1 MTDEQKEQADEAGT
15 YTADERKRVRIW
27 AAALILFLTTV
38 GIITSWSMYQN
49 KVASTRRHDD
59 RMNPDVGEGGRQP
72 PAKALPAGASPAAVT
87 AGIYLDRIIELSVK
101 EVGWTV
107 DFYVWFRWK
116 GQGEDPGEKMQVVD
130 GSIESKDKI
139 KDSTQGDERYTLYR
153 VTSRIT
159 KFFDV
164 SRFPREDHVL
174 TIDIEDPAFERRELL
189 FVADNENSGVSSRV
203 QIAGYSVYRQVIIE
217 KAHAYRS
224 THGDPG
230 LAVGT
235 DRIQSQ
241 LRMGVWIHR
250 EGWGVFLKMFVGLFG
265 AVGVAML
272 AFFIKPTDVDP
283 RFGLGVGALFAAIAN
298 TYITSSLVPDT
309 GVMTLADMI
318 NDVGILIIFLTLLES
333 TISLYLYDRKG
344 KEALS
349 RLLDKVSFVIM
360 LAGYVLI
367 NVALPW
373 AGSL

>member
-1 MTDEQKEQADEAGT
+1 MTDKQQEPADEAGA
-15 YTADERKRVRIW
+15 YTADERKRVHIW
-27 AAALILFLTTV
+27 AAALILFLTAV
-38 GIITSWSMYQN
+38 GITMSWVMYQN
-49 KVASTRRHDD
+49 KAASTRRHDD
-59 RMNPDVGEGGRQP
+59 RMNPDIGEGGRQP
-72 PAKALPAGASPAAVT
+72 PAKALPAGASPVAVT
-87 AGIYLDRIIELSVK
+87 AGIYLDRIIEMSVK

-107 DFYVWFRWK
+107 DFYIWFRWK

-130 GSIESKDKI
+130 GSVESKEKI
-139 KDSTQGDERYTLYR
+139 KDSTQGDEHYTLYR

-174 TIDIEDPAFERRELL
+174 TINIENPALTRNQLL
-189 FVADNENSGVSSRV
+189 FVADTENSGVSSRV
-203 QIAGYSVYRQVIIE
+203 QIAGYKTYQQAVLE
-217 KAHAYRS
+217 KPHAYRS
-224 THGDPG
+224 THGDPS
-230 LAVGT
+230 LAAGT
-235 DRIQSQ
+235 DRVHSQ
-241 LRMGVWIHR
+241 LRMGIWIER

-265 AVGVAML
+265 AVLVAML
-272 AFFIKPTDVDP
+272 VFFIKPTDVDP

-318 NDVGILIIFLTLLES
+318 NDVGILVIFLTLLES

-349 RLLDKVSFVIM
+349 RLLDRVSFIVM

-373 AGSL
+373 AASL